1 LYFVTCLLFS
11 FLFCQKLT
19 SKAGFSTT
27 AVYSRKD
34 LMRRLF
40 ALMPLL
46 FGMPMAMAAV
56 PVDIHA
62 PASIQACTHAKPC
75 PVAILSPGYGLSG
88 SDYSFVTNYLKGMG
102 YLVVAVRDSAGGV
115 TLDRNAPVSK
125 QVQAMARVAS
135 QSISTAIDESA
146 LRYPQ
151 FDWRHL
157 LLVGHSLGGDSSAQ
171 FAADNPDRV
180 SSLVSLD
187 SRRVALPRSAG
198 IHVLTIRASDT
209 TADPGVLPNEEERSR
224 YGSCVVRI
232 EGARHNDM
240 QDAGSEQLKARM
252 TSAIDTFLAPAL
264 IRNTLATRTPGW
276 NDGHPVCG
284 RYSRCLQR
292 VGEYEC
298 SKKNAS

>member
-1 LYFVTCLLFS
+1 LPAVARSFRYLPIVLVS
-11 FLFCQKLT
+11 FLSETDQHRQIQHCRHFI
-19 SKAGFSTT
+19 
-27 AVYSRKD
+27 YSRKV

-56 PVDIHA
+56 PLDIHA

-88 SDYSFVTNYLKGMG
+88 SDYSFVTNYLNRMG
-102 YLVVAVRDSAGGV
+102 YLVLALQDSAGGV
-115 TLDRNAPVSK
+115 TLDRNAPVSQ

-135 QSISTAIDESA
+135 RSISAAIDDTA
-146 LRYPQ
+146 PRYSQ

-171 FAADNPDRV
+171 FAADNAHRV

-209 TADPGVLPNEEERSR
+209 TADPGVLPDEEEQGR
-224 YGSCVVRI
+224 YGTCVVRI
-232 EGARHNDM
+232 EGSRHNDM

-252 TSAIDTFLAPAL
+252 TSAIDRFLAPA
-264 IRNTLATRTPGW
+264 P
-276 NDGHPVCG
+276 HPAYACEQD
-284 RYSRCLQR
+284 SRL
-292 VGEYEC
+292 E
-298 SKKNAS
+298 